1 MLYSLEGVNGN
12 TLSLVSYTKKALKE
26 TGHNDLIDKM
36 SKEALAGDY
45 DHAIR
50 TCLTYLDIANGEMN
64 PEDLGD
70 HVL

>member
-1 MLYSLEGVNGN
+1 MPYSLEGINGN
-12 TLSLVSYTKKALKE
+12 TLSLVSYTKKALKD

-36 SKEALAGDY
+36 FNEALAGDY

-50 TCLTYLDIANGEMN
+50 TCLTYLDVANGEMD